1 MYPIRYYQVLSF
13 FCKKNILDSAIK
25 LAKQRT
31 TVIEKGLG
39 IMKHCKKLLIYNL
52 MNPRKWKIV
61 S

>member
-39 IMKHCKKLLIYNL
+39 IMKHCKKLLIYNFSE
-52 MNPRKWKIV
+52 P
-61 S
+61 

>member
-1 MYPIRYYQVLSF
+1 MYPTRYYQVLSF
-13 FCKKNILDSAIK
+13 FTKNILDSAIK